1 MPPRTAGYQQSML
14 PEVLSAG
21 GQSLDD
27 LRSEAATCEAC
38 DLYKLGTQTVFGE
51 GPENADLMLM
61 GEVPGDLEDK
71 AGHPFVGP
79 AGKLLDRALVE
90 AEIDRGNVY
99 VTNAVKHF
107 KWKPQGKVRLHQKP
121 NAKEIGA
128 CRQWWTQELAVV
140 KPKVLCCLGATA
152 AQAVFGAKFRVT
164 KQRGEFLELVDGVQG
179 TATIH
184 PSAILR
190 ADDER
195 REVEYQDFVDD
206 EVADDRERRRPPRFD
221 GDRVAV
227 VELAH
232 VQLAGGGAALGTVRP
247 TVDHHGARAADAL
260 AAVVV
265 EGDGLLARGDEPL
278 IEHVEQLEERHVG
291 ADVVDVV
298 VLEAAPVVGSGLAPD
313 AEV

>member
-1 MPPRTAGYQQSML
+1 MSGAPTL
-14 PEVLSAG
+14 PEILSAG
-21 GQSLDD
+21 GQSIET
-27 LRSEAATCEAC
+27 LRSEAAGCEAC

-51 GPENADLMLM
+51 GPEDADLMLM
-61 GEVPGDLEDK
+61 GEQPGDQEDK

-79 AGKLLDRALVE
+79 AGRILDRALVE
-90 AEIDRGNVY
+90 AEIDRERVY

-140 KPKVLCCLGATA
+140 KPRVLCCLGATA

-164 KQRGEFLELVDGVQG
+164 KQRGDFFDLVDGVLG

-195 REVEYQDFVDD
+195 REVEYQDLVDD
-206 EVADDRERRRPPRFD
+206 FRAVAER
-221 GDRVAV
+221 
-227 VELAH
+227 LA
-232 VQLAGGGAALGTVRP
+232 
-247 TVDHHGARAADAL
+247 
-260 AAVVV
+260 
-265 EGDGLLARGDEPL
+265 
-278 IEHVEQLEERHVG
+278 
-291 ADVVDVV
+291 
-298 VLEAAPVVGSGLAPD
+298 S
-313 AEV
+313 

>member
-1 MPPRTAGYQQSML
+1 MPPRKAGYQRSML

-51 GPENADLMLM
+51 GPEDADLMLM
-61 GEVPGDLEDK
+61 GEVPGDQEDK

-121 NAKEIGA
+121 NAKEIGGVP
-128 CRQWWTQELAVV
+128 AVV
-140 KPKVLCCLGATA
+140 DPGAGGREAEGLVLPRRHRGPGG
-152 AQAVFGAKFRVT
+152 VRSEFRVT

-206 EVADDRERRRPPRFD
+206 LRAISER
-221 GDRVAV
+221 
-227 VELAH
+227 
-232 VQLAGGGAALGTVRP
+232 
-247 TVDHHGARAADAL
+247 L
-260 AAVVV
+260 AA
-265 EGDGLLARGDEPL
+265 
-278 IEHVEQLEERHVG
+278 
-291 ADVVDVV
+291 
-298 VLEAAPVVGSGLAPD
+298 
-313 AEV
+313 

>member
-1 MPPRTAGYQQSML
+1 MPPRKDHDQRSML

-51 GPENADLMLM
+51 GPEDADLMLM
-61 GEVPGDLEDK
+61 GEVPGDQEDK

-164 KQRGEFLELVDGVQG
+164 KQRGEFLEVVDGVQG

-195 REVEYQDFVDD
+195 REVEYRDFVDD
-206 EVADDRERRRPPRFD
+206 LRAVAE
-221 GDRVAV
+221 
-227 VELAH
+227 H
-232 VQLAGGGAALGTVRP
+232 
-247 TVDHHGARAADAL
+247 L
-260 AAVVV
+260 AA
-265 EGDGLLARGDEPL
+265 
-278 IEHVEQLEERHVG
+278 
-291 ADVVDVV
+291 
-298 VLEAAPVVGSGLAPD
+298 
-313 AEV
+313 